1 MAVVTHLIVLVSHG
15 VFAFTRL
22 MAVGPALALAL
33 ILRHLVP
40 LYSAALVCL
49 SGSTPSSRA
58 SLIQREA
65 ASSQC
70 KRRRSSSAMIA
81 LRQQSSARPR
91 YHSALVAD
99 MPLKT
104 ASNELL
110 IQGPGGAH
118 GAAFCRPPSKAA

>member
-1 MAVVTHLIVLVSHG
+1 VAVVTHLIVLVSHG

-40 LYSAALVCL
+40 LYSA
-49 SGSTPSSRA
+49 GSTPSSRA

-65 ASSQC
+65 TSSQC

-81 LRQQSSARPR
+81 LRQQSSAGPR
-91 YHSALVAD
+91 YHSALVGD

-118 GAAFCRPPSKAA
+118 GAAFCRARPKPA